1 MNRRQLLATVAPAA
15 LAVSGVAVAAP
26 AAINPDAGLLALC
39 AEYEALERRIVAAN
53 KGATLDTEDSIYEAM
68 TGPRERQDAI
78 VDAILATPPTTPAGF
93 VAVVKLLVIWHPRLL
108 EHDRELDTTE
118 RLHLALYRGI
128 MGRAAA

>member
-78 VDAILATPPTTPAGF
+78 VDATEPVNDFDTSGF
-93 VAVVKLLVIWHPRLL
+93 
-108 EHDRELDTTE
+108 
-118 RLHLALYRGI
+118 GI
-128 MGRAAA
+128 